1 MLDLNII
8 FSIRLIR
15 FDRNLTARLIKKYLN
30 NNQQGFTLVELIVV
44 VVIIG
49 ILSSIAVPSFQ
60 NASKKARQRGV
71 AAQISTY
78 IKGAQA
84 FYTEYG
90 SPIKNAGNLSQFVDV
105 IECRYHLISRCKGQV
120 NNHRNMGQSFAGA
133 TGWNST
139 SGMYTITMR
148 SSDQNRFRLNAFPQR
163 QDSNSSIRSNEDYG
177 VSGCY
182 NYLSGSTRVV
192 IWDQIGHRAVRDLN
206 C

>member
-1 MLDLNII
+1 M
-8 FSIRLIR
+8 
-15 FDRNLTARLIKKYLN
+15 TARIFRKYLN
-30 NNQQGFTLVELIVV
+30 RNQEGFTLVELIVV

-60 NASKKARQRGV
+60 DATKKARQRGV

-90 SPIKNAGNLSQFVDV
+90 TPIRNAGNLSEFVDV
-105 IECRYHLISRCKGQV
+105 IECRHHLISICKGQA
-120 NNHRNMGQSFAGA
+120 NNHRNMGQSFAGSDQ
-133 TGWNST
+133 WNST

-163 QDSNSSIRSNEDYG
+163 QDSNSSIRSDEDYG
-177 VSGCY
+177 VSGCF
-182 NYLSGSTRVV
+182 NYSTGVTGVV
-192 IWDQIGHRAVRDLN
+192 IWNQIGHRAVRDLD

>member
-1 MLDLNII
+1 M
-8 FSIRLIR
+8 
-15 FDRNLTARLIKKYLN
+15 TARIFRKYLN
-30 NNQQGFTLVELIVV
+30 RNQEGFTLVELIVV

-60 NASKKARQRGV
+60 DAAKKARQRGV

-90 SPIKNAGNLSQFVDV
+90 TPIRNAGNLSEFVDV
-105 IECRYHLISRCKGQV
+105 IECRYHLISICKGQA
-120 NNHRNMGQSFAGA
+120 NNHRNMGQSFAGSDQ
-133 TGWNST
+133 WNST

-163 QDSNSSIRSNEDYG
+163 QDSNSSIRSDEDYG
-177 VSGCY
+177 VSGSF
-182 NYLSGSTRVV
+182 NYTSGATSVV
-192 IWDQIGHRAVRDLN
+192 IWDQIGHKAVRDLN

>member
-1 MLDLNII
+1 M
-8 FSIRLIR
+8 
-15 FDRNLTARLIKKYLN
+15 TARIFRKYLN
-30 NNQQGFTLVELIVV
+30 RNQEGFTLIELIVV

-60 NASKKARQRGV
+60 DATKKARQRGV

-90 SPIKNAGNLSQFVDV
+90 TPIRNAGNLSEFVDV
-105 IECRYHLISRCKGQV
+105 IECRHHLISICKGQA
-120 NNHRNMGQSFAGA
+120 NNHRNMGQSFAGSDQ
-133 TGWNST
+133 WNST

-182 NYLSGSTRVV
+182 NYVSGSTRVV